1 MCLDLQVLLLW
12 MCCCVIEKRQE
23 ESEKGKREREVGKTM
38 DDLVLTARKNIAKCD
53 KFRELQSEQEERGFE
68 HRLWVSL
75 VLARICLNGVNCE
88 WFL

>member
-23 ESEKGKREREVGKTM
+23 ESERRKREREVGKTM

-68 HRLWVSL
+68 HRLWVSF

>member
-23 ESEKGKREREVGKTM
+23 ESERKREREVGKTM

>member
-23 ESEKGKREREVGKTM
+23 ESEKGREREVGKTM

-68 HRLWVSL
+68 HRLWVSF

>member
-23 ESEKGKREREVGKTM
+23 ESERKREREVGKTM

-68 HRLWVSL
+68 HRLWVSF

>member
-1 MCLDLQVLLLW
+1 
-12 MCCCVIEKRQE
+12 
-23 ESEKGKREREVGKTM
+23 M

-53 KFRELQSEQEERGFE
+53 KLTELQSEQEERGFE

>member
-68 HRLWVSL
+68 HRLWVSF

>member
-23 ESEKGKREREVGKTM
+23 ESERKEREREVGKTM

>member
-1 MCLDLQVLLLW
+1 M
-12 MCCCVIEKRQE
+12 KGE
-23 ESEKGKREREVGKTM
+23 EREREVGKTM

>member
-12 MCCCVIEKRQE
+12 MCCCVLRKDKKKVKR
-23 ESEKGKREREVGKTM
+23 KREREVGKTM

>member
-23 ESEKGKREREVGKTM
+23 ESEKEKREREVGKTM

>member
-23 ESEKGKREREVGKTM
+23 ESEKRKRDREVGKTM

>member
-23 ESEKGKREREVGKTM
+23 ESERKKREREVGKTM

>member
-12 MCCCVIEKRQE
+12 MCCCVIEKRLE
-23 ESEKGKREREVGKTM
+23 ESEKKREREVGKTM

-68 HRLWVSL
+68 HRLWVSF

>member
-1 MCLDLQVLLLW
+1 

-23 ESEKGKREREVGKTM
+23 ESERKKREREVGKTM

>member
-23 ESEKGKREREVGKTM
+23 ESEKKKREREVGKTM

>member
-23 ESEKGKREREVGKTM
+23 ESERRKREREVGKTM

>member
-12 MCCCVIEKRQE
+12 MCCCVLRKDKKKVKKE
-23 ESEKGKREREVGKTM
+23 KREREVGKTM

>member
-23 ESEKGKREREVGKTM
+23 ESEKEREREVGKTM